1 MEFGKP
7 NSIFYEKKR
16 YTMKKLIISA
26 FLMLCSLGVFAQIPT
41 STVPLP
47 ADIAAI
53 KKKNVLVIAMTKK
66 DVAPFF
72 SGEGDNIRG
81 LDVEIA
87 RRIGV
92 LLGVPVEFRRDAESF
107 AEVVE
112 QVRDGRADI
121 AVSKLSVTG
130 PRLQVV
136 RFSTPYVTLK
146 QSLIINRLWLSQ
158 NSQGRPVH
166 EVVRT
171 FDGKIS
177 FIKNSSYDTFAR
189 INFPKATFLPEE
201 KWDVIIN
208 KVTKGEIAAAY
219 RDEFEI
225 KKISFEK
232 PEAAIST
239 KSITISDSVDN
250 IAVAVNYKS
259 THLLSV
265 VDYVIRNEYGNVDS
279 KKLMDRYRAETAK
292 K

>member
-1 MEFGKP
+1 
-7 NSIFYEKKR
+7 
-16 YTMKKLIISA
+16 MKKLLTLLFVLVTTWSA
-26 FLMLCSLGVFAQIPT
+26 PSLGQAQMAN

-53 KKKNVLVIAMTKK
+53 KKANVLVVAMTKK
-66 DVAPFF
+66 DVPPFF

-87 RRIGV
+87 KRIGT
-92 LLGVPVEFRRDAESF
+92 LLGVPVQFRRDAESF

-136 RFSTPYVTLK
+136 KFSAPYVKLR
-146 QSLIINRLWLSQ
+146 QSLVINRLWLSQ
-158 NSQGRPVH
+158 NGQGK
-166 EVVRT
+166 EVYQVIRD
-171 FDGKIS
+171 FNGKIS
-177 FIKNSSYDTFAR
+177 FIRNSSYDTFAR
-189 INFPKATFLPEE
+189 INFPNATFLPED
-201 KWDVIIN
+201 KWDVIIDN
-208 KVTKGEIAAAY
+208 VTKGTIAAAY

-225 KKISFEK
+225 KKIAFEK
-232 PEAAIST
+232 PDAAITT

-250 IAVAVNYKS
+250 IAIAVNPKAIQ
-259 THLLSV
+259 LLSI
-265 VDYVIRNEYGNVDS
+265 VDYVIKNEYSNIDT
-279 KKLMDRYRAETAK
+279 KKLMDRYKAEK

>member
-1 MEFGKP
+1 
-7 NSIFYEKKR
+7 
-16 YTMKKLIISA
+16 MKKLLLILSVLVSTWVTPA
-26 FLMLCSLGVFAQIPT
+26 TGQAQMAN

-53 KKKNVLVIAMTKK
+53 KKANVLVVSMTKK
-66 DVAPFF
+66 DNPPFF
-72 SGEGDNIRG
+72 SGEGDDIRG

-92 LLGVPVEFRRDAESF
+92 LLGVPVQFRRDAESF

-112 QVRDGRADI
+112 QVREGKADI

-136 RFSTPYVTLK
+136 KFSDPYVKLR
-146 QSLIINRLWLSQ
+146 QSLVVNRLWLSQ
-158 NSQGRPVH
+158 NSQGR
-166 EVVRT
+166 EIYQVVRD
-171 FDGKIS
+171 FNGKIS

-201 KWDVIIN
+201 KWDVIID
-208 KVTKGEIAAAY
+208 KVTRGDIAAAY

-225 KKISFEK
+225 KKIAFEK

-250 IAVAVNYKS
+250 IAVAVNPKALQ
-259 THLLSV
+259 LLSIV
-265 VDYVIRNEYGNVDS
+265 NYVIKNEYSNIDT
-279 KKLMDRYRAETAK
+279 KKLMERYKAEK

>member
-1 MEFGKP
+1 
-7 NSIFYEKKR
+7 
-16 YTMKKLIISA
+16 MKKLLASVVLLLAAVASA
-26 FLMLCSLGVFAQIPT
+26 QMPA

-53 KKKNVLVIAMTKK
+53 KKANVLVVAMTKK
-66 DVAPFF
+66 DVPPFF
-72 SGEGDNIRG
+72 SGEGDEIRG

-92 LLGVPVEFRRDAESF
+92 LLGVPVQFRRDAESF

-136 RFSTPYVTLK
+136 RFSDPYVRLR
-146 QSLIINRLWLSQ
+146 QSLVINRLWLSQ
-158 NSQGRPVH
+158 NSKGR
-166 EVVRT
+166 EVYQVIRD
-171 FDGKIS
+171 FNGKIS

-189 INFPKATFLPEE
+189 VNFPNATFLPEE
-201 KWDVIIN
+201 KWDVIIDR
-208 KVTKGEIAAAY
+208 VTRGDIAAAY

-225 KKISFEK
+225 KKIAFEK

-250 IAVAVNYKS
+250 IAIAVNPKS
-259 THLLSV
+259 VQLLTIV
-265 VDYVIRNEYGNVDS
+265 NYVIKNEYNNIDT
-279 KKLMDRYRAETAK
+279 KKLMDRYKAEK
-292 K
+292 KPVAPAVK

>member
-1 MEFGKP
+1 MGQ
-7 NSIFYEKKR
+7 I
-16 YTMKKLIISA
+16 MKKILALLLVLVATWSTP
-26 FLMLCSLGVFAQIPT
+26 LLGQAQMPT

-47 ADIAAI
+47 TDIAAI
-53 KKKNVLVIAMTKK
+53 KKANVLVVAMTKK
-66 DVAPFF
+66 DNPPFF
-72 SGEGDNIRG
+72 SGEGDDIRG

-92 LLGVPVEFRRDAESF
+92 LLGVPVQFRRDAESF

-112 QVRDGRADI
+112 QIREGKADV

-136 RFSTPYVTLK
+136 RFSDPYIKLR
-146 QSLIINRLWLSQ
+146 QSLVINRLWLSQ
-158 NSQGRPVH
+158 NSQGR
-166 EVVRT
+166 EVYQVIRE
-171 FDGKIS
+171 FNGKIS

-189 INFPKATFLPEE
+189 VNFPNATFVPEE
-201 KWDVIIN
+201 KWDVIID
-208 KVTKGEIAAAY
+208 KVTRGDIAAAY

-239 KSITISDSVDN
+239 KTITISDSVDN
-250 IAVAVNYKS
+250 IAIAVNPRS
-259 THLLSV
+259 IQLLSIV
-265 VDYVIRNEYGNVDS
+265 NYVIKNEYNNIDT
-279 KKLMDRYRAETAK
+279 KKLMDRYKAEK

>member
-1 MEFGKP
+1 
-7 NSIFYEKKR
+7 
-16 YTMKKLIISA
+16 MKKLLTLLFVLVTTWSA
-26 FLMLCSLGVFAQIPT
+26 PSLGQAQMAN

-53 KKKNVLVIAMTKK
+53 KKANVLVVAMTKK
-66 DVAPFF
+66 DNPPFF
-72 SGEGDNIRG
+72 SGDEENIRG

-92 LLGVPVEFRRDAESF
+92 LLGVPVQFRRDAESF

-112 QVRDGRADI
+112 QVVNGKADI

-136 RFSTPYVTLK
+136 KFSDPYIRLR
-146 QSLIINRLWLSQ
+146 QSLVINRLWLSQ
-158 NSQGRPVH
+158 NSQGR
-166 EVVRT
+166 EVYQVIRN
-171 FDGKIS
+171 FNGKIS

-189 INFPKATFLPEE
+189 VNFPNATFIPEE
-201 KWDVIIN
+201 KWEVIIE
-208 KVTKGEIAAAY
+208 KVTRGEIAAAY

-225 KKISFEK
+225 KKIAFEK
-232 PEAAIST
+232 PDAAITT

-250 IAVAVNYKS
+250 IAVAVNPRAIQ
-259 THLLSV
+259 LLSV
-265 VDYVIRNEYGNVDS
+265 VNHVIKNEFNNIDT
-279 KKLMDRYRAETAK
+279 KKLMDRYKAEK